1 MDIMDSYW
9 PQKLSTDFLLAICSV
24 STQVRWVVYFYTM
37 IFHYFAAW
45 ARLNFLCIYKVFVSN
60 IFICFLIIWVLCV
73 KKAASKSRRCMG
85 VKKSQQWGKTTPLGV
100 KPSNGTRQLL
110 QEANKPSNGQKNSFW
125 RWTNPAMR
133 QYNSF
138 GRQTNPAM
146 GRDNSF
152 GRQTNP
158 AMGWYNSFGNQTNPA
173 VGNKIYLIYHTL
185 WILPKLTV
193 EHQIICANTIVHFN
207 KCIHESCTWFYI

>member
-9 PQKLSTDFLLAICSV
+9 PQKLLAICSV

-37 IFHYFAAW
+37 IFHYFAVR
-45 ARLNFLCIYKVFVSN
+45 ARLNFLCIYRVFVSN
-60 IFICFLIIWVLCV
+60 IFYMFFDNLRPLRV
-73 KKAASKSRRCMG
+73 KKATSKSRH
-85 VKKSQQWGKTTPLGV
+85 VAWESKKA
-100 KPSNGTRQLL
+100 SNGAKQLHWESNPEMGQDNSFRRQTNP
-110 QEANKPSNGQKNSFW
+110 AMGQYNSFW

-152 GRQTNP
+152 GRQTHP

-173 VGNKIYLIYHTL
+173 VGNKIYLICHTL

-193 EHQIICANTIVHFN
+193 EHQIICANNVNNCAFQ
-207 KCIHESCTWFYI
+207 

>member
-1 MDIMDSYW
+1 MNKDSCGTVTW
-9 PQKLSTDFLLAICSV
+9 ILWIVIDHKSSDFLLAICSV
-24 STQVRWVVYFYTM
+24 SMQVRWVVYFYTM
-37 IFHYFAAW
+37 IFHYFAAR
-45 ARLNFLCIYKVFVSN
+45 ARLNFLWIYKVFVSN
-60 IFICFLIIWVLCV
+60 IFICFLIICVLYV
-73 KKAASKSRRCMG
+73 SRKQHLNRESKKA
-85 VKKSQQWGKTTPLGV
+85 
-100 KPSNGTRQLL
+100 SNGAKQLYWESNPAMGQDNSFRRQTNP
-110 QEANKPSNGQKNSFW
+110 AVGQYNSFW

-193 EHQIICANTIVHFN
+193 EHQIICANNINNCAFQ
-207 KCIHESCTWFYI
+207 